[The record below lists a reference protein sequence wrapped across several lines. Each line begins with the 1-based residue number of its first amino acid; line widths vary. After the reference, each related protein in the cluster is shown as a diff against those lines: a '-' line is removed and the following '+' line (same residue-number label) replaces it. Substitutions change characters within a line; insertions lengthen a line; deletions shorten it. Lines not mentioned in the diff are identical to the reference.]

1 MFENSLLPPT
11 ATTTERLIEEVRKIS
26 VEARDSIPKIGT
38 AKRDILPA
46 TIPFLIYE
54 HSLEEVMPYLKDPLR
69 ALSEGRLWQRIRG
82 TPDAIEMALAWIDY
96 IAQYESDP
104 ADTWWDLF
112 QIGLDSVP
120 VDFEADLARIIGLT
134 RLSKASHEDVIRVHS
149 GYDCRALKINS
160 GTINGPFLIND
171 WSGRWVRE
179 GWPKLSF
186 GQSLIEV
193 GNYDLDDVASHEIVP
208 TSYISY
214 STTNT
219 GFMINRDVLNGPES
233 LNEATFSTTVLEAEQ
248 IGYSTAVSQDEGW
261 PLGPWHELP
270 YGEPSPSSV
279 SILTTEYQ

>member
-11 ATTTERLIEEVRKIS
+11 ATKTGRLLEEVRKIPGE
-26 VEARDSIPKIGT
+26 VRDVIPKIGT

-54 HSLEEVMPYLKDPLR
+54 YSLEEVMPYLKDPLR

-82 TPDAIEMALAWIDY
+82 TPDAIEMALAWVDY
-96 IAQYESDP
+96 VAQIEADP

-112 QIGLDSVP
+112 QIGLDGVP
-120 VDFEADLARIIGLT
+120 ADFEADLERIIGLT
-134 RLSKASHEDVIRVHS
+134 RLSKASHEDVIRVYS
-149 GYDCRALKINS
+149 GYDRRALKINA
-160 GTINGPFLIND
+160 GTINGPYLIND
-171 WSGRWVRE
+171 WSGRWVKE

-186 GQSLIEV
+186 GHDLTEV
-193 GNYDLDDVASHEIVP
+193 GSYDLEEVVSHEIVP
-208 TSYISY
+208 TSFISY
-214 STTNT
+214 SSSKS
-219 GFMINRDVLNGPES
+219 GFIINRDILNGPEI
-233 LNEATFSTTVLEAEQ
+233 LNEATFSTSVLETER
-248 IGYSTAVSQDEGW
+248 IEYSQVFSEDEGW